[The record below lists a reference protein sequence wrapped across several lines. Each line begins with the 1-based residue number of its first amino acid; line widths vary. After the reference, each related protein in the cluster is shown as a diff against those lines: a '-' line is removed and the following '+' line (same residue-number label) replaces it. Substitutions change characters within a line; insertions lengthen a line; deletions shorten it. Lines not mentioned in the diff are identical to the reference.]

1 VARYFADLPAMAAS
15 RPPAVIRQ
23 LADAAYPRY
32 AVSARTVAAAD
43 RLLARDDLPEAVR
56 RVVVDQT
63 DDIRRA
69 LSVRGAAGR

>member
-1 VARYFADLPAMAAS
+1 
-15 RPPAVIRQ
+15 
-23 LADAAYPRY
+23 
-32 AVSARTVAAAD
+32 VAAAD

-69 LSVRGAAGR
+69 LSVRAAAGG